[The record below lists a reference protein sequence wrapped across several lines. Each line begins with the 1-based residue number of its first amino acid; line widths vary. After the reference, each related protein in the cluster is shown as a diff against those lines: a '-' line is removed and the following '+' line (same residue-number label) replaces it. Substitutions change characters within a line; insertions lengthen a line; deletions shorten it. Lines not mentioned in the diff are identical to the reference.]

1 MDDSD
6 SPMALGEEA
15 PAPGASSPSAIPVPA
30 LPRFFPTPFKHYDY
44 GIGEPPKTLHEM
56 KLMNFEGAVCD
67 KPDWAAKLGD
77 EAIVGKWRAEAPS
90 LSDNEFEFCMA
101 ELRWRAERWPGPS
114 RPAAVEGVFAAD
126 GLLPAAQLAA
136 LKGAVSQLEATQ
148 RDADAIDWHPGSNQ
162 QVRDLVH
169 PSLFCYRRG
178 ITPEL
183 PDASVGAPT
192 AALRTR
198 GEGPSSRDTVGQLT
212 RSIGSGSPRIQA
224 PPAPD
229 PAAAYPMKS
238 AAHPM
243 KSADGLVWLP
253 SEFRVGADGHV
264 SIESYINQMDPKQC
278 PSLYGAV
285 GEAFERLVPLLED
298 VLTVSACSDERNWE
312 AEREAARKRM
322 QRESLKDQLERV
334 QKMQEE
340 KRAVAAAGEGP
351 AAEQAAATVEQL
363 TANVE
368 RLTEAVARL
377 EEEQEQDGDDD
388 DEVVHVNVVAPDLHT
403 AGRVSVGG
411 NRAVIKIDGMD
422 DGDLPLWLTRQSAG
436 AAPAPWL
443 DPSIHLLYPSVYS
456 LHERKERRMRKSYI
470 HLFLL
475 CIPDGKRWFVKT
487 GSGQAQGKA
496 RRTRH
501 VCLCVCIALSIY

>member
-198 GEGPSSRDTVGQLT
+198 GEGPSSGDTVGQLT

-229 PAAAYPMKS
+229 PAAAHPMKS

-322 QRESLKDQLERV
+322 QRETLKDQLERV

-351 AAEQAAATVEQL
+351 AAKQAAATVEQL

-388 DEVVHVNVVAPDLHT
+388 DEVVHVVAPDLHT

-443 DPSIHLLYPSVYS
+443 DPSIHLLYPSVCS

-475 CIPDGKRWFVKT
+475 FRMENDGLSRQAQDKPKERPDG
-487 GSGQAQGKA
+487 
-496 RRTRH
+496 H
-501 VCLCVCIALSIY
+501 DVCIALSIQFRC